1 MDSPLKKKRKTTKHD
16 KPVVPLPKAKGKAKK
31 KLQELS
37 EGEAWPHSEKGIIK
51 GGKEIYSDLAVRLV
65 LESRL

>member
-1 MDSPLKKKRKTTKHD
+1 MDSPVKKKKKARSD
-16 KPVVPLPKAKGKAKK
+16 RPVVPVPKAKGKAKK
-31 KLQELS
+31 KLQMLS

-51 GGKEIYSDLAVRLV
+51 GGKEIFRSWFV